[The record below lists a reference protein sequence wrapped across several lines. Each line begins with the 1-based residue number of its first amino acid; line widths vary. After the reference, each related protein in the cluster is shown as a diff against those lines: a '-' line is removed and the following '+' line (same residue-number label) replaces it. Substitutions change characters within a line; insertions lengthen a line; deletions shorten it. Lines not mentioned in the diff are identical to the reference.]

1 MVKVL
6 SGLLSGLWAGLW
18 SRLHVVKVMVR
29 AMGKAVF
36 TTMGRAKVMAIVK
49 ALFDKVRGTVGHK

>member
-1 MVKVL
+1 M
-6 SGLLSGLWAGLW
+6 
-18 SRLHVVKVMVR
+18 VKVMVR